1 VGADGQAESVRVDCI
16 GGPTSTAHS
25 TKQLGCARMAI
36 EIFLALQNAA
46 RVASLRD
53 MLGRSQNLEQF

>member
-1 VGADGQAESVRVDCI
+1 M
-16 GGPTSTAHS
+16 T
-25 TKQLGCARMAI
+25 I

-46 RVASLRD
+46 QVASLRD